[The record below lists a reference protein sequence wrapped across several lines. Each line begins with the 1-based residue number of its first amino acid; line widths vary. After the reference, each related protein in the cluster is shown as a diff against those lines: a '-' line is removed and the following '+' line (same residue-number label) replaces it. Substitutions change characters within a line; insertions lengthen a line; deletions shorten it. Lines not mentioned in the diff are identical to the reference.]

1 MTRESMARVLLF
13 LNEHK
18 DELLELGAHLQF
30 DQDRQTNRFDRRVLS
45 ERFLMA
51 LIPAWSDR
59 LPGAPVKDFDSLVF
73 TARMLAARFLAAD
86 QESAPI
92 NVADPAPAHS

>member
-18 DELLELGAHLQF
+18 EEILELGAHLAF
-30 DQDRQTNRFDRRVLS
+30 EQDRQTDRFDRRVLS
-45 ERFLMA
+45 ERFLMV
-51 LIPAWSDR
+51 LVPTWSDR
-59 LPGAPVKDFDSLVF
+59 LPGAPVKDFDSLVQ
-73 TARMLAARFLAAD
+73 TARMLADRFLAAD

-92 NVADPAPAHS
+92 NVAGVAPAHS